1 MALTKRR
8 PLVPKNE
15 EETPPEGRRP
25 RRRGNP
31 GKYEDYQSAEGPHG
45 RVLYKRPDR
54 EGDARRSPGATP
66 GRRRIGPWAD
76 KPDRPG
82 PSEEGG
88 RRPWRKPEVSYRTGR
103 PGGHKKFEDRDFMNK
118 KSDSPG
124 SAGGYNKRDDKG
136 PGGHKKF
143 EGKETGGYKK
153 FEGKGRDDKETGGG
167 YKKFE
172 GKETGGY
179 KKFERK
185 SYDDKDSGGTRKF
198 EGKET
203 GGYKKFERKS
213 YDDKDSGGGHKKPG
227 AAGPGGH
234 KKFDDKGGFSKDFKK
249 GPAGSFRPVP
259 KPVKPALKPS
269 QLHALEAITD
279 RELPLALKR
288 LGEAEDQCVSAAEK
302 CLDIAEKLNLIAT
315 SMLED
320 IPGLTSSPES
330 VERQLAAIKSL
341 AEGLNQYSAFGDLVG
356 QRITRVAD
364 FLETIDPI
372 LVELV
377 ADGQAV
383 RTPPAKRSLKDRP
396 GTGKAPA
403 AKRASNFGDK
413 SGDKPDGEAAPSKKR
428 PPRPDDDD
436 GAEARRSRATPPDE
450 PAPKLNKKARKR
462 LQAELDLAEASELM
476 GPDDEGLE
484 QEEINKLISKLGH
497 RSDA

>member
-25 RRRGNP
+25 HRRGNP

-76 KPDRPG
+76 KPDKPG

-103 PGGHKKFEDRDFMNK
+103 PGGHKKFEDRGFMNK
-118 KSDSPG
+118 KSDSRG
-124 SAGGYNKRDDKG
+124 SAGGNNKRDDKG
-136 PGGHKKF
+136 PGARGGPGGHKKYDDK
-143 EGKETGGYKK
+143 GPGAGGYKK

-172 GKETGGY
+172 
-179 KKFERK
+179 RK
-185 SYDDKDSGGTRKF
+185 SRDDKDSGGARKF

-213 YDDKDSGGGHKKPG
+213 RDDKESGGGHKKPG
-227 AAGPGGH
+227 AAGPGGY

-288 LGEAEDQCVSAAEK
+288 LGEAEDQCVSAAGK

-383 RTPPAKRSLKDRP
+383 RTPPAKRAPKDRP

-413 SGDKPDGEAAPSKKR
+413 SEDKPAGEAASSKKR
-428 PPRPDDDD
+428 PPRPADDD
-436 GAEARRSRATPPDE
+436 GAEAWRSRANPPDELE
-450 PAPKLNKKARKR
+450 PAPKLNKKAKKR
-462 LQAELDLAEASELM
+462 LQAELDLAGASELM